1 MGATK
6 VENDALLRKK
16 EKKNASFFTPT
27 SVIIGVVAIVVAVC
41 GYMAYTHAIAD
52 TSQVSLKTS
61 DARHAKAPS
70 HKQAAR
76 AREQRETESVAAKFA
91 EEYHIPMQFMT
102 KKEVPK
108 GAALGMAHEEPVKTF
123 GLSLSRGKLG
133 EKFDAQAMLDN
144 PHDYEG
150 TGDHLNPL
158 LSDIVDDAAEIGVIR
173 AFLEQYRQT
182 PIKALY
188 ARAYL
193 RVSAVSAAL
202 GGQYQDL
209 VDATKQT
216 DLMDVANKD
225 FKTEIDICDRKGL
238 PQDKYE
244 PEDEFT
250 VPDITHQEDD
260 DEFDPTKMDD
270 AKDEVFKQE
279 HKDDKKE
286 ERRRLLG
293 SGFDRKLPSEY
304 TKQLSEAFIPNMDT
318 DEMIMFYANLTQGL
332 PTIIGEI
339 NALGASMTDT
349 EKLCLAAFD
358 LIGAAIVSAPDINT
372 EKVCPEV
379 HVRSWNIALKAARG
393 CNIPVLQSFFHYL

>member
-1 MGATK
+1 MFRPPRPPVA
-6 VENDALLRKK
+6 ALLRKK

-202 GGQYQDL
+202 GGQYQVTTAPNTAIHPTIPHYPVL
-209 VDATKQT
+209 VT
-216 DLMDVANKD
+216 
-225 FKTEIDICDRKGL
+225 
-238 PQDKYE
+238 Y
-244 PEDEFT
+244 
-250 VPDITHQEDD
+250 EDD
-260 DEFDPTKMDD
+260 T
-270 AKDEVFKQE
+270 
-279 HKDDKKE
+279 
-286 ERRRLLG
+286 
-293 SGFDRKLPSEY
+293 
-304 TKQLSEAFIPNMDT
+304 
-318 DEMIMFYANLTQGL
+318 
-332 PTIIGEI
+332 
-339 NALGASMTDT
+339 
-349 EKLCLAAFD
+349 
-358 LIGAAIVSAPDINT
+358 
-372 EKVCPEV
+372 
-379 HVRSWNIALKAARG
+379 
-393 CNIPVLQSFFHYL
+393 

>member
-1 MGATK
+1 
-6 VENDALLRKK
+6 
-16 EKKNASFFTPT
+16 
-27 SVIIGVVAIVVAVC
+27 
-41 GYMAYTHAIAD
+41 
-52 TSQVSLKTS
+52 
-61 DARHAKAPS
+61 
-70 HKQAAR
+70 
-76 AREQRETESVAAKFA
+76 
-91 EEYHIPMQFMT
+91 
-102 KKEVPK
+102 
-108 GAALGMAHEEPVKTF
+108 
-123 GLSLSRGKLG
+123 
-133 EKFDAQAMLDN
+133 
-144 PHDYEG
+144 
-150 TGDHLNPL
+150 
-158 LSDIVDDAAEIGVIR
+158 
-173 AFLEQYRQT
+173 
-182 PIKALY
+182 
-188 ARAYL
+188 
-193 RVSAVSAAL
+193 
-202 GGQYQDL
+202 
-209 VDATKQT
+209 
-216 DLMDVANKD
+216 MDVANKD

-244 PEDEFT
+244 PEDKFT

-358 LIGAAIVSAPDINT
+358 LIGAALVSAPDIDT

>member
-1 MGATK
+1 MG
-6 VENDALLRKK
+6 
-16 EKKNASFFTPT
+16 
-27 SVIIGVVAIVVAVC
+27 
-41 GYMAYTHAIAD
+41 
-52 TSQVSLKTS
+52 
-61 DARHAKAPS
+61 
-70 HKQAAR
+70 
-76 AREQRETESVAAKFA
+76 
-91 EEYHIPMQFMT
+91 
-102 KKEVPK
+102 
-108 GAALGMAHEEPVKTF
+108 
-123 GLSLSRGKLG
+123 
-133 EKFDAQAMLDN
+133 
-144 PHDYEG
+144 
-150 TGDHLNPL
+150 NPL

-193 RVSAVSAAL
+193 RVSAVSAAP

-244 PEDEFT
+244 PEDKFT
-250 VPDITHQEDD
+250 VPDITHQDSET
-260 DEFDPTKMDD
+260 EFDPT
-270 AKDEVFKQE
+270 
-279 HKDDKKE
+279 KKE